1 MKNWTLLI
9 ITIAAF
15 TNGLLA
21 GGNVD
26 RLLVATPAWEDVGLN
41 GWADFSRAADLE
53 HGQIVYP
60 LMALSSTALAVVAAV
75 LIVWNRPFPRGPL
88 LPVGLSATFMIVA
101 LPFSLRAVPFMQ
113 SLRGVHDGDM
123 AALQRAFS
131 GAHFWGQFQGYF
143 HIAAFCAQLWA
154 IAEVAG
160 LGRQKANLK
169 PGSICEKQ
177 DMS

>member
-1 MKNWTLLI
+1 MRKWTLLI

-26 RLLVATPAWEDVGLN
+26 RPLVATPAREEVGLN

-60 LMALSSTALAVVAAV
+60 LMALGSTGLAVLPAV
-75 LIVWNRPFPRGPL
+75 LLVWSRTFPRGPL
-88 LPVGLSATFMIVA
+88 LPVGLSAAFMIVA

-123 AALQRAFS
+123 VAPQRASS
-131 GAHFWGQFQGYF
+131 GAHFWGRFQGYF
-143 HIAAFCAQLWA
+143 HVAPFCAQLWA
-154 IAEVAG
+154 IAALAG
-160 LGRQKANLK
+160 GKALTT
-169 PGSICEKQ
+169 PTTQ
-177 DMS
+177 PTR